1 MAGKMGAKNVTVRS
15 LQVLKI
21 DNGLNCLLVRGSVPG
36 PDNQI
41 VRINDNWRKM
51 PQGAPFPTFIHDP
64 KKPLPRYLTH
74 DI

>member
-1 MAGKMGAKNVTVRS
+1 MAGRMGGKNVTVRS

-21 DNGLNCLLVRGSVPG
+21 DNGLNCIMVRGCVPG

-41 VRINDNWRKM
+41 VRIQDNWNKI
-51 PQGAPFPTFIHDP
+51 PQEAPFPTRICNPD
-64 KKPLPRYLTH
+64 KPLPRYLIH